1 MLVHP
6 SEVKMRKKQRKVS
19 NEVADLKQKLSLSMK
34 NVVLSNREIRL
45 LRYSSVV
52 SGLLV
57 VQTLTLSAISFS
69 DS

>member
-1 MLVHP
+1 
-6 SEVKMRKKQRKVS
+6 MRKKQRKVS

-45 LRYSSVV
+45 LRFVILFC
-52 SGLLV
+52 GQICDNNLLN
-57 VQTLTLSAISFS
+57 SIA